1 MAPRATCAWSE
12 SSLRAKLMTI
22 PVPFSGSSRDST
34 ARAAGRGGA
43 GDNGLTA
50 AKRAGVMRD
59 EARQAGAA
67 CDKEIVMQARDI
79 MSSNIRIIPTGTS
92 LRAAAELMRQMDV
105 GILPVSDK
113 GRIVGM
119 LSDRDIA
126 VRAVAEGAD
135 PSATSAGEV
144 MTGNVISCYE
154 DEDARGVAQL
164 MSERGVR
171 RVVVVNRKDEAVG
184 IVSVDDLAMHPETR
198 ALADEVIKRFA
209 TH

>member
-1 MAPRATCAWSE
+1 
-12 SSLRAKLMTI
+12 
-22 PVPFSGSSRDST
+22 
-34 ARAAGRGGA
+34 
-43 GDNGLTA
+43 
-50 AKRAGVMRD
+50 
-59 EARQAGAA
+59 
-67 CDKEIVMQARDI
+67 MQARDI
-79 MSSNIRIIPTGTS
+79 MSRNIRIIPTGTS

-144 MTGNVISCYE
+144 MTESVISCYE
-154 DEDARGVAQL
+154 DEDARSVAQL

-171 RVVVVNRKDEAVG
+171 RVMVVNRKDEAVG
-184 IVSVDDLAMHPETR
+184 IVSIDDLAMRPETR
-198 ALADEVIKRFA
+198 ALADEVIRRFA

>member
-1 MAPRATCAWSE
+1 
-12 SSLRAKLMTI
+12 
-22 PVPFSGSSRDST
+22 
-34 ARAAGRGGA
+34 
-43 GDNGLTA
+43 
-50 AKRAGVMRD
+50 
-59 EARQAGAA
+59 
-67 CDKEIVMQARDI
+67 MQARDI
-79 MSSNIRIIPTGTS
+79 MSRNIRIIPTGTS

-105 GILPVSDK
+105 GILPVSEK

-135 PSATSAGEV
+135 PGATSAGEV
-144 MTGNVISCYE
+144 MTGNVVSCYE
-154 DEDARGVAQL
+154 DEDARSVAQL

-198 ALADEVIKRFA
+198 ALADEVIGRFA